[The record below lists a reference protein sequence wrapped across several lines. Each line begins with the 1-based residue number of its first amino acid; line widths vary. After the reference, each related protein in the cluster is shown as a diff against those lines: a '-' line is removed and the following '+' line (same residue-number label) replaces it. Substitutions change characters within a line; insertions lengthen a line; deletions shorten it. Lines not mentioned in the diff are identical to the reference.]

1 MNGVEDEKGRK
12 GEDRGGERR
21 LISEECG
28 EEEQEKK
35 SLHSW
40 LAYFSAVDLLSI
52 EREEELR
59 LAVLQLNPISMH
71 L

>member
-1 MNGVEDEKGRK
+1 MNGVEDEKGRE
-12 GEDRGGERR
+12 GEGRGGERR

-28 EEEQEKK
+28 KEEQEK
-35 SLHSW
+35 SLHFW

-52 EREEELR
+52 ERKEELR
-59 LAVLQLNPISMH
+59 LAILQLNPISMY

>member
-1 MNGVEDEKGRK
+1 MNGVEDEKGRQ
-12 GEDRGGERR
+12 GEGTGGERR

-28 EEEQEKK
+28 EEEQE
-35 SLHSW
+35 SLHFW

-52 EREEELR
+52 ERKEELR
-59 LAVLQLNPISMH
+59 LAVLQLNPISMY